1 MLKLRHKI
9 TGGVPNWHRL
19 LRFLVW
25 GYVFVCVCW
34 VLYGQIGRHI
44 LRPIARRQIQEL
56 TGSEVTIGSM
66 DFSNSGAIYVR
77 DLVVGSEGQQF
88 WSDAILTAGELEGRF
103 SLLSILRFKPR
114 LKRIILRDFV
124 FNADYDADAGRWN
137 LYSINLRKFSE
148 RGGEPP
154 FIQAE
159 RGILRVGV
167 SQEGEIKTALIVGM
181 GGSLSPVR
189 GQKDAYAFYLVVDD
203 RLGFGSSELRGIW
216 RTGRDRHV
224 ILNGCVLM
232 GNSPVFGNRWSVRDL
247 AADFRYDSEKI
258 SINRFEFLTG
268 DKTRV
273 SLSGQVGDY
282 AEGGNYDLQLDVR
295 DVELSATSKP
305 EALIY
310 SRSVLDRLGPKL
322 RRFLEDYRPQGVGDI
337 CIEAKGNLSDLPG
350 SRVNGTI
357 VCRDASILYSKF
369 PYLMERMEGVLELT
383 EEKIVFNE
391 LRCKHDEV
399 DLTIDGY
406 SSVGEQVGYDMRIS
420 SSNMYLDDDVYSALD
435 EKQRRLWGTF
445 SPSGFAKIDYRFICG
460 QDGRKQKRLGVE
472 LLDADAVYQH
482 FPYQLENLTGAVVIE
497 HDKLTFESVTACYDD
512 GRKITLNGSVTETT
526 QERPRFDIVIDAVG
540 IPIDSRL
547 KRALPQRQR
556 EFYEQFEVDAITD
569 VKIKVFP
576 NEVGR
581 RLVEYIA
588 EVNIRDASVVYE
600 QFPLPLTEVEVDA
613 VLTADVVRLERMT
626 GRSGDGQVRIAGTV
640 WPCNDRNPDYGF
652 CLSVEGQKLELNEAF
667 FEALP
672 KDVSEV
678 VLRLGPRG
686 NINLSADLN
695 INAQGGECAP
705 SKVVIDCLD
714 NTFEPVGAS
723 FPIEGVRGR
732 VTITDEGMELT
743 DFHAGDIKL
752 EPALSAVF
760 GGFFRQFYEAMSPT
774 GVVDLSVRRAK
785 YFADVSGGKNLDVEG
800 ALVFRG
806 CSFGGAVAV
815 TDLEGQVDGQ
825 FCYLVGEGF
834 VSAGSDFKADSFKVK
849 GRTAENMCAR
859 IDYDERNRVFTSTEF
874 TADCYG
880 GRVIGD
886 MAIKL
891 LPSDDIDYGLEM
903 AFDGIGVREAVA
915 AGSGSL
921 EESVGKAR
929 GLVDGSFNISGTLGR
944 WDSNTGRLSFDIR
957 DVELARRSFL
967 GKVFTAVQL
976 NEPTDFEFN
985 NMVVQAYLKDGRMV
999 FEQLYMS
1006 GESSVWQG
1014 KGWLDVETGQVD
1026 IVLASFG
1033 REITSEPSFLE
1044 SLARSLGSEVVK
1056 VQVRGNV
1063 ESPQI
1068 ETTTLPMLSRPF
1080 DLLGMEL

>member
-1 MLKLRHKI
+1 MLKLRYKI

-25 GYVFVCVCW
+25 GYVLVCVCW

-77 DLVVGSEGQQF
+77 DLAVGSKGQQF

-114 LKRIILRDFV
+114 LKKIILRDFV

-167 SQEGEIKTALIVGM
+167 SQEGEAKTALIVGM
-181 GGSLSPVR
+181 DGSLSPVR
-189 GQKDAYAFYLVVDD
+189 GQEDAYAFYLVVDD
-203 RLGFGSSELRGIW
+203 RLGFGNSELRGIW
-216 RTGRDRHV
+216 RAGRDRHV
-224 ILNGCVLM
+224 ILNGCVLT
-232 GNSPVFGNRWSVRDL
+232 GNSPVFGNRWSIQDL

-258 SINRFEFLTG
+258 SIERFEFLTG

-273 SLSGQVGDY
+273 SISGQVGDY
-282 AEGGNYDLQLDVR
+282 AEGGNYDVSLDVR

-305 EALIY
+305 EALVY
-310 SRSVLDRLGPKL
+310 SRTVLDRLGPKL

-383 EEKIVFNE
+383 EEKVVFNE

-406 SSVGEQVGYDMRIS
+406 SSVGEQAGYDIRIS
-420 SSNMYLDDDVYSALD
+420 SSNMHLDDDVYSALD

-445 SPSGFAKIDYRFICG
+445 SPSGFAKIDYRFICV
-460 QDGRKQKRLGVE
+460 QDGRKQKRLRVE

-497 HDKLTFESVTACYDD
+497 HDKLTFEGVAACYDD

-652 CLSVEGQKLELNEAF
+652 CLSVDAQRLELNDDFLEAF
-667 FEALP
+667 PE
-672 KDVSEV
+672 DVSDFV
-678 VLRLGPRG
+678 ARLGPKG
-686 NINLSADLN
+686 EIDVSANLN
-695 INAQGGECAP
+695 INAQDDSCKP
-705 SKVVIDCLD
+705 SKVIIDCLG

-723 FPIEGVRGR
+723 FPIEGVTGR
-732 VTITDEGMELT
+732 VVITDEGMELR
-743 DFHAGDIKL
+743 DFRAEDIKL
-752 EPALSAVF
+752 EPGLSVVLEGVF
-760 GGFFRQFYEAMSPT
+760 RRFYESLSPT
-774 GVVDLSVRRAK
+774 GIVDMSIERAR
-785 YFADVSGGKNLDVEG
+785 YFTDSAGEKNLDLEG
-800 ALVFRG
+800 EVIFKG
-806 CSFGGAVAV
+806 CNFGGTVPITEVRGAAN
-815 TDLEGQVDGQ
+815 GR
-825 FCYLVGEGF
+825 FCYMVGEGF
-834 VSAGSDFKADSFKVK
+834 LRAGADFAGESLMVK
-849 GRTAENMCAR
+849 DRSVEQIRAR
-859 IDYDERNRVFTSTEF
+859 IDYDEQNRVFRSTEF

-880 GRVIGD
+880 GKVIGD
-886 MAIKL
+886 LEIKL
-891 LPSDDIDYGLEM
+891 LPSSEADYELEV
-903 AFDGIGVREAVA
+903 AFDGVEAREAIA
-915 AGSGSL
+915 AGKGSL
-921 EESVGKAR
+921 EGSVGGAK
-929 GLVDGSFNISGTLGR
+929 GTTDGSLSISGTLGQ
-944 WDSNTGRLSFDIR
+944 WDLNSGRLSFDVR
-957 DVELARRSFL
+957 DIELAKRSFL

-976 NEPTDFEFN
+976 NKPTDFVFN
-985 NMVVQAYLKDGRMV
+985 DMVVEAYLKDGQVV
-999 FEQLYMS
+999 FEELYMS
-1006 GESSVWQG
+1006 GDSSVWQG
-1014 KGWLDVETGQVD
+1014 SGRLNVKTSQVELT
-1026 IVLASFG
+1026 LNSFG
-1033 REITSEPSFLE
+1033 SEMTSEPSFLE
-1044 SLARSLGSEVVK
+1044 SLAKSLGSTVVK
-1056 VQVRGNV
+1056 VQVSGNI

-1068 ETTTLPMLSRPF
+1068 ETTTLPMLTSPL
-1080 DLLGMEL
+1080 DILGTEL